1 MPPLPPA
8 GLSLPPAYT
17 LHTGY
22 PRSTSYRHLRAA
34 SGLTHVTEAQAVAS
48 LDGSWFGCYITYSR
62 PNPNPEPEPESE
74 PAEETTVV
82 AMGRIIGDGG
92 WYFHIADMAVLPEH
106 QRRGLGDVVLKT
118 LLGRIGGEDVPAG
131 KKFVSLLADE
141 PGRRL
146 YAKNGFVDAAPKEL
160 GMVLLMGD

>member
-1 MPPLPPA
+1 MPPFPPT
-8 GLSLPPAYT
+8 GVVSLPPGHT

-22 PRSTSYRHLRAA
+22 PKPASYCHLRAA
-34 SGLTHVTEAQAVAS
+34 SGLTPVTEAQAVAS
-48 LDGSWFGCYITYSR
+48 LDGSWFGCYITYSGAS
-62 PNPNPEPEPESE
+62 PNPESESPEE
-74 PAEETTVV
+74 PTVV

-118 LLGRIGGEDVPAG
+118 LLGRIGGEDVPVG